1 MSIYFHPQLIEK
13 IQLQVALK
21 LKHTF
26 CICHS
31 NTVVNILWD
40 IFSPSQQVTWIWF
53 YQPRRPQD
61 INARRHSS
69 VMNLLLW
76 QIIEPKPWG
85 GISGGSGFQLMVW
98 GPVVWDS
105 RVQWNRLGF
114 AGCFTGLMA
123 KNIRLTIQLKVAS
136 CPEMIYRSTIPLFWW
151 HSSSC
156 CAWLEKRQET
166 STVKKLWE
174 FTNLNASYEDLKLI

>member
-1 MSIYFHPQLIEK
+1 MVKVASAIPYYGGLGGQHHKLIHRSRDEHLLENPQYNFNRENPATSSLET
-13 IQLQVALK
+13 QT
-21 LKHTF
+21 HF
-26 CICHS
+26 CICYS
-31 NTVVNILWD
+31 NRLVNILWY

-98 GPVVWDS
+98 APVVWIPIGS
-105 RVQWNRLGF
+105 PLWK
-114 AGCFTGLMA
+114 GLLLRGTPRIP
-123 KNIRLTIQLKVAS
+123 NHQLTISWVG
-136 CPEMIYRSTIPLFWW
+136 WW
-151 HSSSC
+151 QKKSARTGRCKGACLSGG
-156 CAWLEKRQET
+156 T
-166 STVKKLWE
+166 S
-174 FTNLNASYEDLKLI
+174 NR